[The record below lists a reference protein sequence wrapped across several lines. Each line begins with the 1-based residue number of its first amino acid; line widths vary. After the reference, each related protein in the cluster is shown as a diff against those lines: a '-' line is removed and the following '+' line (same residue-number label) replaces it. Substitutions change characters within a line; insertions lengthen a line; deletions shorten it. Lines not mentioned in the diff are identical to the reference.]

1 MIEAKKGFH
10 FLPIFCNFTA
20 INRNFTV
27 IPDEVGI
34 YRHPRPDRGSDNWL
48 KRSTPS
54 GMICLSLL

>member
-27 IPDEVGI
+27 IPDLIGDLTI
-34 YRHPRPDRGSDNWL
+34 G
-48 KRSTPS
+48 
-54 GMICLSLL
+54 